1 MASQTLSPG
10 KLHKM
15 LYLFP
20 LDQMH
25 VPKSFPTAFLA
36 WLSLMVTF
44 HTVCGFLE
52 LCDRRK
58 WLQRFRRQP
67 AGDSITYAEMM
78 PRILFN
84 QVVLMLPAMLLSERL
99 ALGYNSRVLF
109 NSVPSLAACLAVMG
123 IGHDVIFY
131 IGHRYLL
138 HSRWGYKRFGHDLHH
153 STKANCAAGAF
164 YMANSDFCFEILLP
178 YLLPLFALG
187 SEGCVI
193 FHILAPALGTVGGLY
208 EHSGYNFLPAV
219 ESLSTTAHFMHHKL
233 GFVSFS
239 DGFGSPGIMDN
250 VLRTTYRHYL
260 RGHK

>member
-164 YMANSDFCFEILLP
+164 YMVRSQALTHLASWCWSSPCAEVPGQLSNRKFRPFP
-178 YLLPLFALG
+178 Y
-187 SEGCVI
+187 
-193 FHILAPALGTVGGLY
+193 
-208 EHSGYNFLPAV
+208 
-219 ESLSTTAHFMHHKL
+219 TTRRRTAT
-233 GFVSFS
+233 FVSRFCCRTCS
-239 DGFGSPGIMDN
+239 LC
-250 VLRTTYRHYL
+250 LRSAARAALSFTSWRPP
-260 RGHK
+260 